1 MENIQKYKK
10 LLETRLD
17 ELNHRLHDIEDE
29 LDEPV
34 DADVEERATERE
46 GDEVLEGLGN
56 AGLQEVQMIRA
67 ALKRIEDGT
76 YGICA
81 ECNEPISTERL
92 DIVPHTPR
100 CKNCI

>member
-1 MENIQKYKK
+1 MENIHKYKK
-10 LLETRLD
+10 LLEKRLD

-29 LDEPV
+29 LDEPA

-56 AGLQEVQMIRA
+56 AGLKEIQMIRGA
-67 ALKRIEDGT
+67 MKRIEDGT
-76 YGICA
+76 YGICV
-81 ECNEPISTERL
+81 ECSEPISSERL